1 VVAVGSRSL
10 DENVT
15 IGSITRILRG
25 IRSPTLQQLE
35 ALLQTDAP
43 VQQGNS
49 GGPLVDLE
57 GRVVGIVLAETR
69 GVQGGQEGLGMA
81 IPAPTVVKVA
91 DAVLAAGQ

>member
-1 VVAVGSRSL
+1 MVAIGSRSL

>member
-1 VVAVGSRSL
+1 VVAIGSRSL